1 MSIVS
6 SKDIQAGEEIFVSYN
21 YDIQKSPAWYQVRAV
36 VSLLLYYSWFLNF
49 KTMVQVKLL

>member
-36 VSLLLYYSWFLNF
+36 VSLSKFVIF
-49 KTMVQVKLL
+49 KF